1 MDSWLKKQHSLLL
14 KTLIPNTIGAFA
26 SVCAILF
33 FVRNESLE
41 SKYIWFIFSCISSF
55 SIGIAPFLNYML
67 SDRTRN
73 DYMKRGLKISYFV
86 VSVSLLIWFFAA
98 ILFIPYSSEKNQAYI
113 IITIV
118 AVISCT
124 TVSYTYSKNLT
135 IFSISASCLSLAVSG
150 MLLQNSF
157 GKLLALCMVVLCIIM
172 IMQAVSYINALKSE
186 YISAELNRQLLHENE
201 QKNKSLM
208 QSARMASIGEMAA
221 AISHEV
227 NNPLTIISSTI
238 DIIRIKL
245 TKKKLT
251 DEEFKV
257 KLEKITKTIERTTN
271 IVINLSKIARD
282 GAKVEPN
289 YISLGQFV
297 EDIKTL
303 FYACS
308 MDNQVELIYLVHDED
323 LKFFANEIEVSQ
335 VIVNLFNNAIFEVS
349 KIDNI
354 SKRWVKLETSSDEK
368 NLVIKITDSGPG
380 IPTDIRKK
388 IMDPFFSTKGPKEG
402 TGIGLS
408 ISKKMIES
416 NNGSLRLEDSK
427 ETTFTVSIPL
437 EIKMRDD
444 HTKKGA

>member
-1 MDSWLKKQHSLLL
+1 
-14 KTLIPNTIGAFA
+14 
-26 SVCAILF
+26 
-33 FVRNESLE
+33 
-41 SKYIWFIFSCISSF
+41 
-55 SIGIAPFLNYML
+55 
-67 SDRTRN
+67 
-73 DYMKRGLKISYFV
+73 MKRGLKISYFV

-227 NNPLTIISSTI
+227 NNPLAIISSTI

-251 DEEFKV
+251 DEELKV

-271 IVINLSKIARD
+271 IVRNLSKIARD

-303 FYACS
+303 FYASS

>member
-1 MDSWLKKQHSLLL
+1 M
-14 KTLIPNTIGAFA
+14 
-26 SVCAILF
+26 
-33 FVRNESLE
+33 
-41 SKYIWFIFSCISSF
+41 
-55 SIGIAPFLNYML
+55 
-67 SDRTRN
+67 
-73 DYMKRGLKISYFV
+73 
-86 VSVSLLIWFFAA
+86 SVSLLIWFFAA

-118 AVISCT
+118 AVVSCT

-157 GKLLALCMVVLCIIM
+157 GRLLALCMVVLCIIM
-172 IMQAVSYINALKSE
+172 IMQAISYINTLKSE

-201 QKNKSLM
+201 QKNKTLM

-227 NNPLTIISSTI
+227 NNPLAIISSTI

-251 DEEFKV
+251 DEELKV
-257 KLEKITKTIERTTN
+257 KLEKITKIIERTTN
-271 IVINLSKIARD
+271 IVRNLSKIARD
-282 GAKVEPN
+282 GANVEPY
-289 YISLGQFV
+289 YISLGQFI

-303 FYACS
+303 FYASS
-308 MDNQVELIYLVHDED
+308 MDNQVEFIYLVHDEN

-354 SKRWVKLETSSDEK
+354 SKR
-368 NLVIKITDSGPG
+368 
-380 IPTDIRKK
+380 
-388 IMDPFFSTKGPKEG
+388 
-402 TGIGLS
+402 
-408 ISKKMIES
+408 
-416 NNGSLRLEDSK
+416 
-427 ETTFTVSIPL
+427 
-437 EIKMRDD
+437 
-444 HTKKGA
+444 

>member
-1 MDSWLKKQHSLLL
+1 
-14 KTLIPNTIGAFA
+14 
-26 SVCAILF
+26 
-33 FVRNESLE
+33 
-41 SKYIWFIFSCISSF
+41 
-55 SIGIAPFLNYML
+55 ML

-124 TVSYTYSKNLT
+124 AVSYTYSKNLT

-150 MLLQNSF
+150 MLLQNSI

-172 IMQAVSYINALKSE
+172 LLQPISYINALKSE

-227 NNPLTIISSTI
+227 NNPLAIISSTI

-251 DEEFKV
+251 DEELKV

-271 IVINLSKIARD
+271 IVRNLSKIARD

-289 YISLGQFV
+289 YISLGQFI

-303 FYACS
+303 FYASS
-308 MDNQVELIYLVHDED
+308 MDNQVELIYLVHDEN

-368 NLVIKITDSGPG
+368 T
-380 IPTDIRKK
+380 
-388 IMDPFFSTKGPKEG
+388 
-402 TGIGLS
+402 
-408 ISKKMIES
+408 
-416 NNGSLRLEDSK
+416 
-427 ETTFTVSIPL
+427 
-437 EIKMRDD
+437 
-444 HTKKGA
+444 